1 MKKYILKSAEI
12 TAPKMELLPTTLD
25 ELLAVA
31 NAASV
36 CDCTEDGRT
45 IRSFDD
51 RLAAYEA
58 LEGESCTATFAA
70 NGDIDIHL
78 TYVEEVEVDEDGEE
92 EPLGADF
99 ARYDR
104 YKAFVETG
112 KYGFEESLEGFTVY
126 AWRGGKWHWEME
138 LYTEDLSVAAEFCL
152 CYDGT
157 NADELFAELNVEGR
171 V

>member
-1 MKKYILKSAEI
+1 MKKYILKSTEI

-45 IRSFDD
+45 LRSFDD

-58 LEGESCTATFAA
+58 LEGECCTATFAA

-104 YKAFVETG
+104 VKLFARYG
-112 KYGFEESLEGFTVY
+112 KYGAEESTEGFTIY
-126 AWRGGKWHWEME
+126 ERSCGKWHWEGE
-138 LYTEDLSVAAEFCL
+138 LYTDDINVAAEFCL

-157 NADELFAELNVEGR
+157 NADELFADLNIEGR